1 MRNHFGPVLLL
12 ASALALLVA
21 SGTVTAQTGSSGGGN
36 STQPSLAPRGN
47 PSSFGPG
54 MMGPG
59 YGPNQQ
65 YPYAQQQPQKPIDKD
80 QAKSIVENYL
90 KSTGN
95 PNLKLG
101 DIKDEGQNFEADV
114 VTKDNSLADK
124 ILIDKNSGWMR
135 PAY

>member
-1 MRNHFGPVLLL
+1 MKNMMVKAAVFFFF
-12 ASALALLVA
+12 
-21 SGTVTAQTGSSGGGN
+21 TVIG
-36 STQPSLAPRGN
+36 LAPVAFAQG
-47 PSSFGPG
+47 GCG
-54 MMGPG
+54 YGDQMMGGYGGHMMGGYGGDMMGPG

-65 YPYAQQQPQKPIDKD
+65 YPYAQQQSQKPIDKD
-80 QAKSIVENYL
+80 QAESIVENYL

-101 DIKDEGQNFEADV
+101 GIKDEGQNFEADV

-124 ILIDKNSGWMR
+124 ILIDKNTGWMR